1 MAWILKRSAAS
12 KALRGL
18 AMFTATL
25 LVAIMAGFVGLVVT
39 QE

>member
-1 MAWILKRSAAS
+1 MTSCQQTQSIE
-12 KALRGL
+12 GQ

-25 LVAIMAGFVGLVVT
+25 LVAIMAGFVSLVVT

>member
-1 MAWILKRSAAS
+1 MQRCKVQRSIGS
-12 KALRGL
+12 TDGHTD
-18 AMFTATL
+18 MFTAML